1 MRKRTIAVVS
11 LVGVILAMIALFFVL
26 NMTNPSDNGPAG
38 ILLVLGLIY
47 LLSYSFI
54 VFMTMIIRYV
64 WGLVRP
70 SQPIT
75 TTSDSKARRSQ
86 MKVLA
91 VCGVLAMMPLIVI
104 SLNSIKRIELTDVVL
119 TTITEA
125 VAVFYIVKRL

>member
-1 MRKRTIAVVS
+1 
-11 LVGVILAMIALFFVL
+11 MIALFFVL

-54 VFMTMIIRYV
+54 VLMTMIIRYV
-64 WGLVRP
+64 WGIVRP

-86 MKVLA
+86 TKVLA
-91 VCGVLAMMPLIVI
+91 ACGVLAMMPLIII
-104 SLNSIKRIELTDVVL
+104 SLNSINKRIELTDVVL
-119 TTITEA
+119 TIITEA

>member
-54 VFMTMIIRYV
+54 VLMTMIIRYV

-70 SQPIT
+70 
-75 TTSDSKARRSQ
+75 ARHDA
-86 MKVLA
+86 L
-91 VCGVLAMMPLIVI
+91 
-104 SLNSIKRIELTDVVL
+104 
-119 TTITEA
+119 
-125 VAVFYIVKRL
+125 RLKCWLSAGCWP

>member
-1 MRKRTIAVVS
+1 
-11 LVGVILAMIALFFVL
+11 MIALFFVL

-47 LLSYSFI
+47 LSYCFI
-54 VFMTMIIRYV
+54 VLMTMIIRYV

-70 SQPIT
+70 SQAIT

-86 MKVLA
+86 TKVLA
-91 VCGVLAMMPLIVI
+91 VCGVLAMMPLIII

>member
-1 MRKRTIAVVS
+1 
-11 LVGVILAMIALFFVL
+11 MIALFFVL

-54 VFMTMIIRYV
+54 VLMTMIIRYV

-75 TTSDSKARRSQ
+75 TTSDSKARRS
-86 MKVLA
+86 
-91 VCGVLAMMPLIVI
+91 PLIVI